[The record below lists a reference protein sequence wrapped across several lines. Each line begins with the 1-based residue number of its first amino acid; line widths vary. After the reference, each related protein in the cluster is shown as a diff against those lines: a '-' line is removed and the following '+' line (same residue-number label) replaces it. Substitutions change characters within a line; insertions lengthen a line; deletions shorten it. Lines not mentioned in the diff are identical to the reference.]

1 MKYRFSFLTFF
12 FCLFTIINSHQANAQ
27 ADRFK
32 AGLILGLN
40 AAQINGDES
49 AGFNKLGLQGGLR
62 GVAIINDKI
71 DVSIELLYSQRG
83 ARQDLFGAGAT
94 FNDLRL
100 NFVEV
105 PLIFNFKDWYF
116 DDLDFYR
123 FNFYAGLS
131 FGRLISSTT
140 NSIIWEPFLIQFNKN
155 DFSWLAGATFNTRPN
170 LGLGIRYTRFITRL
184 YKPALTGPGLA
195 RPLQS
200 FFLTFQ
206 AVYMF

>member
-1 MKYRFSFLTFF
+1 MKYRFSFSIFF
-12 FCLFTIINSHQANAQ
+12 FCFFTLVNYQ
-27 ADRFK
+27 ADAQVQRFK
-32 AGLILGLN
+32 AGLVLGVN
-40 AAQINGDES
+40 AAQINGDAS

-62 GVAIINDKI
+62 GVVVINDKVEI
-71 DVSIELLYSQRG
+71 STELLFSQRG
-83 ARQDLFGAGAT
+83 ARNNLVGPSAN

-100 NFVEV
+100 NFVEI
-105 PLIFNFKDWYF
+105 PAIFNFKDWYLE
-116 DDLDFYR
+116 DLDFYK

-140 NSIIWEPFLIQFNKN
+140 NNIVWEPFLIQFNKN
-155 DFSWLAGATFNTRPN
+155 DFSWLAGATFYTRPN
-170 LGLGIRYTRFITRL
+170 LGFGLRYTRFITRL

-195 RPLQS
+195 LPLRS